1 MRTYTHPPTQ
11 PTPGKQE
18 PFCAAPLVPLVLKDG
33 HCYADRWGA
42 VFLIMGDAKGADAE
56 RDGLCWSSAG
66 HWFKRS
72 TGQRVRS
79 WNGQGPELSPVE
91 SWYTL
96 ALEVPRH
103 G

>member
-72 TGQRVRS
+72 TGAGTDKGRNCRRLRAGIR
-79 WNGQGPELSPVE
+79 WRLRCRA
-91 SWYTL
+91 T
-96 ALEVPRH
+96 ADC
-103 G
+103 